1 MALSLEDPL
10 RRNAKPTE
18 RIERIERCVAISIP
32 GTLR

>member
-1 MALSLEDPL
+1 MTHYRIERCVS
-10 RRNAKPTE
+10 K